1 MELVLGSVLEL
12 PPGVTNQTESREMMF
27 LEEFGLLIM
36 VRSLEGEFVVM
47 GF

>member
-12 PPGVTNQTESREMMF
+12 PPEVTNQTESREMMF
-27 LEEFGLLIM
+27 LEEFGFLIM
-36 VRSLEGEFVVM
+36 ARSLEEGICCN